1 MCGAGHSE
9 ALVEEQSTTINPP
22 EPGASIAFYRAA
34 LPLSRPTLAYVTG
47 VSRRHRK
54 SIGSVW
60 RKLTAGKQ
68 ALLVLLYLRKGETFA
83 EIAAGFEI
91 STATAWRYVQETV
104 KLLAARAPGLDRA
117 LNSAKLPGTRSW

>member
-1 MCGAGHSE
+1 VCGAGHSE

-68 ALLVLLYLRKGETFA
+68 ALLVLLYLRKGTADRILGCRDSEGPFDGDDHVL
-83 EIAAGFEI
+83 IAVGVSGPERNEAPV
-91 STATAWRYVQETV
+91 VQGIT
-104 KLLAARAPGLDRA
+104 
-117 LNSAKLPGTRSW
+117 